1 MYDEQ
6 RYQKP
11 SNISHLVMHVD
22 GSDGVR
28 YYLCYDDNENVIV
41 RGGDSKFMATLDYVV
56 ANGLLH
62 AMTDSGKILDHQMP
76 ADAWGQFRNYC
87 GIYGEVS
94 QDKYTAW
101 LES

>member
-1 MYDEQ
+1 MYDDQ

-11 SNISHLVMHVD
+11 SDINHLVMYVD

-28 YYLCYDDNENVIV
+28 YYLCYDNNENVVV
-41 RGGDSKFMATLDYVV
+41 RGGNSKFMATLEYAA

-62 AMTDSGKILDHQMP
+62 AMTDDSKILDHQM
-76 ADAWGQFRNYC
+76 ARDAWIKFRSYC
-87 GIYGEVS
+87 GMSEDIPS
-94 QDKYTAW
+94 DKYTTW